1 MIGSIRGVLRVWWRD
16 LLTDTRPAA
25 DAWED
30 GWQEALRSA
39 CAVLAASDGALEAIN
54 LNGERWVRTNPGRL
68 LRLTDLAQRTAAD
81 YGVEVRVT
89 YPDDAPTI
97 HLALRS

>member
-1 MIGSIRGVLRVWWRD
+1 MRAALNAWWHE
-16 LLTDTRPAA
+16 LMSDTRPAS

-39 CAVLAASDGALEAIN
+39 CVALAASNGALEAID
-54 LNGERWVRTNPGRL
+54 LNSERWVRMNPGRL
-68 LRLTDLAQRTAAD
+68 LRLTDLAQRTAAE
-81 YGVEVRVT
+81 YGIQVRVT

-97 HLALRS
+97 HLTPRR